1 MKQRSANVL
10 TGAGITALA
19 VFICAGAAWAQT
31 GPSVQGT
38 ITEKESGALL
48 PGAEVELQDTQ
59 YRTRSGSDGRY
70 RLDGVPAGDYTVVVN
85 YVGFEDFE
93 ASVSVSASGTVTVPI
108 QLDARYEFADEI
120 VVQAV
125 RFGQSKALND
135 QKQAVNIKNVLSEEQ
150 IQSFPDLN
158 TAEVLQRVSGV
169 AITRDNGEGRFVS
182 MRGTPSAMTNITI
195 NGQQVA
201 YSNSANRMVELD
213 VISAAQ
219 LTGIEVTKVLTPD
232 MDADSVGGAINLKT
246 RSAFDQPD
254 GVTNFTLG
262 VGDNSIADGTHS
274 RSAFNY
280 STVLGQNRNLG
291 FSVGVNFAR
300 TAAERHNNEHKWG
313 DRETVGGAEIPY
325 ALRNTEAQFSAND
338 RDRFGANARLEVRI
352 NDDHKLDFSVVQ
364 NYREDDQDRQITRIR
379 WDKGDYISP
388 TGGRGP
394 EVGEVPA
401 RSSRGAGDHG
411 LRRQRRAP
419 AGSVRARLLAV
430 DERRL
435 HQEAG
440 RAAQAGVPGPRVR
453 PERDRHRRQ
462 GAGLGFDPAGHP

>member
-1 MKQRSANVL
+1 MKKRLGNGL
-10 TGAGITALA
+10 TAAGIAALAVLLCAGTALA
-19 VFICAGAAWAQT
+19 QN

-38 ITEKESGALL
+38 ISEKESGALL
-48 PGAEVELQDTQ
+48 PGAEVSLDGTP

-70 RLDGVPAGDYTVVVN
+70 RLDGVPAGDYTLVVN

-93 ASVSVSASGTVTVPI
+93 AAVTVTAGETASMPI
-108 QLDARYEFADEI
+108 ELDARYEFAEEI

-135 QKQAVNIKNVLSEEQ
+135 QKQAINIKSVLSEEQ

-232 MDADSVGGAINLKT
+232 MDADSVGGAVNLKT

-262 VGDNSIADGTHS
+262 VGDNSIANGTHS

-280 STVLGQNRNLG
+280 STVGGANDNLG
-291 FSVGVNFAR
+291 FSIGVNFAR

-313 DRETVGGAEIPY
+313 SEDTVGGVEIPW
-325 ALRNTEAQFSAND
+325 ALTNTEAQFSAND
-338 RDRFGANARLEVRI
+338 RDRYGANARLEVRI
-352 NDDHKLDFSVVQ
+352 NDNHKLDFSVVQ

-388 TGGRGP
+388 T
-394 EVGEVPA
+394 EVEGLRLVKSLHDRLEEQEITAYSVRASTGWACPCSTSA
-401 RSSRGAGDHG
+401 CRRAAPSPRSRKGSSSRSSR
-411 LRRQRRAP
+411 P
-419 AGSVRARLLAV
+419 AGST
-430 DERRL
+430 
-435 HQEAG
+435 
-440 RAAQAGVPGPRVR
+440 
-453 PERDRHRRQ
+453 
-462 GAGLGFDPAGHP
+462 